1 MKAMPYAWRS
11 SAERRL
17 VIACGTEVEDGCG
30 KRNLIHQTQRIL
42 RGRCDVDIGPLG
54 FEELLETDGD
64 QSLILDDE
72 HGPTEKTCTAS
83 HCCEPQLAFTVLR
96 LRPPAAMVINHKP

>member
-1 MKAMPYAWRS
+1 MES

-30 KRNLIHQTQRIL
+30 ERNLIQQAQRFL
-42 RGRCDVDIGPLG
+42 RGGCDANFGPLG
-54 FEELLETDGD
+54 FEELLETEGD
-64 QSLILDDE
+64 QSLVLDNQ
-72 HGPTEKTCTAS
+72 HGPTAKTCAAS

-96 LRPPAAMVINHKP
+96 LRPRSQTVINHKP